1 MHCPIQQ
8 AVGLPVNF
16 QFSKAAWRDLVSG
29 YCGRGC
35 CLQQPRSS
43 LVSLEPKWVKSLGR
57 ESQKTLGEW
66 NFRNGKSE
74 LVPARSACLVWVCL
88 PGLAEGF
95 LLCLFTIPQPLLNF
109 SSLFS
114 RRIILL
120 YFKDFLFFIFFGL
133 HKVLTHV
140 ANGCMLVMSHY
151 STI

>member
-16 QFSKAAWRDLVSG
+16 QFSKGCMEGPCFRLLWERVLPTAAWVL
-29 YCGRGC
+29 
-35 CLQQPRSS
+35 SS
-43 LVSLEPKWVKSLGR
+43 LLGAQMGKELGKGEPENPGR
-57 ESQKTLGEW
+57 VEFQEW
-66 NFRNGKSE
+66 QVRTCS
-74 LVPARSACLVWVCL
+74 STVCL

-120 YFKDFLFFIFFGL
+120 YFKVFFFFGL